1 MTVVDGGFQHT
12 VQVSHH
18 PCHAGTSDFEVGTQV
33 QVVCG
38 HKSRIERLERQV
50 PHVVLLPEKVLQV
63 VQCHAILFVGR
74 QFTAYAYL
82 LIKIVVA
89 LLVKGD

>member
-12 VQVSHH
+12 VQIVS
-18 PCHAGTSDFEVGTQV
+18 
-33 QVVCG
+33 G
-38 HKSRIERLERQV
+38 HKSWIERLERQV
-50 PHVVLLPEKVLQV
+50 PHVVLLSEKVLQV
-63 VQCHAILFVGR
+63 VQCHTMMFVGR
-74 QFTAYAYL
+74 QFTAYTNL